1 MKKIKNFLY
10 PLASRWGVLSTAMA
24 IAIAF
29 IVLIPS
35 AYAQPVV
42 TQSYPTIAVTP
53 QGVVT
58 SMCTVVNWLFYILM
72 VLSVMMVLF
81 AGYTFVT
88 AGDDTEKVSKARK
101 MITYAALGIVIA
113 LIAKGFPTL
122 IYSFM
127 TGQSAS
133 NLSC

>member
-10 PLASRWGVLSTAMA
+10 PLAASWGVLSTAIVSVA
-24 IAIAF
+24 SF
-29 IVLIPS
+29 ILLIPL
-35 AYAQPVV
+35 AHADPNV
-42 TQSYPTIAVTP
+42 TQNYPTIAVTP
-53 QGVVT
+53 QGVV
-58 SMCTVVNWLFYILM
+58 SGMCTVVNWLFYILM
-72 VLSVMMVLF
+72 VLSVIMVLF

-122 IYSFM
+122 IASFV
-127 TGQSAS
+127 GAS
-133 NLSC
+133 TSNISCS